1 MAEEEQQE
9 LETPNSK
16 GIVTYNKN
24 ILLSIINLAAKEIS
38 GVASLCS
45 NFSGSFLKKIFSNNY
60 YEGVRVSHSKDGL
73 IVDVYINVYANYSV
87 TDVAFKVQENIK
99 NSILSMVNVTIHSI
113 NVRVM
118 NVEFN
123 NAEKK

>member
-1 MAEEEQQE
+1 MALED
-9 LETPNSK
+9 ETPEVINQK
-16 GIVTYNKN
+16 GVVTYNKN

-45 NFSGSFLKKIFSNNY
+45 NFSGSFFKRLFSQNY
-60 YEGVRVSHSKDGL
+60 YEGVKVTHTKDG
-73 IVDVYINVYANYSV
+73 IIIDVYINVYANNQV

-99 NSILSMVNVTIHSI
+99 NSILSMVDVQIHSI

-123 NAEKK
+123 VAEKK

>member
-1 MAEEEQQE
+1 MAEEEQQDV
-9 LETPNSK
+9 TTSNSK
-16 GIVTYNKN
+16 GVVTYNKN

-45 NFSGSFLKKIFSNNY
+45 NFSGSFLKKFFSNNY
-60 YEGVRVSHSKDGL
+60 YEGVKVTHSKDGI
-73 IVDVYINVYANYSV
+73 IVDVYLNVYANYRV

-99 NSILSMVNVTIHSI
+99 NSILSMVDTSIHSI

-123 NAEKK
+123 VADKK